1 VNAIAKIGRNDACH
15 CGSGK
20 KYKKCCGQAAT
31 EAPSPAAVPPIDF
44 AALTTLLNTR
54 RHGELEAAARAQ
66 IAARPNSGVLW
77 KLLGAA
83 LYAQRKDPI
92 AALETAARLLPNDA
106 EAQTNLGN
114 ALRAQG
120 RLPEAAARHRRAIEI
135 LATYPEAHNNLGA
148 VLRDMGRHEEAAAS
162 FRRALALEDRFPL
175 AHNNLGIALL
185 ACGRANEAVAAHRR
199 ALALAPDF
207 AQAHAAL
214 GDALRSLGALEEAAA
229 SYRRAIAIKSDDV
242 DSLRHLGDTLAAL
255 GQPEPAAAAYR
266 RVLELE
272 PRSAEV
278 HGSLGNAWRDLWQ
291 PAAAAE
297 SYRAALALQP
307 DSPEL
312 HNSLGNALL
321 ELGQIEPAVQSYR
334 RSLELK
340 PHAAKTL
347 SNLGSALRDLAR
359 LDEAAASYQ
368 KALELEPDSAQMSA
382 EILINLAVVE
392 RLLGR
397 LARAEAS
404 ISRALE
410 LDPMSTAAILVR
422 ADVASDRGEF
432 AAAEALYRQTFAV
445 DPDSAPAWAG
455 IAALRKMGE
464 GDGDWIAVAR
474 RLLARPRRPRET
486 AHLQF
491 AMGKYFDDIKEYADA
506 FASYRAAN
514 ELIKTCR
521 PPHDREQLSRTF
533 AFIAQLYDRDWIDQG
548 RADPLAGSVPRP
560 IFVVGMPRSG
570 TSLAEQILA
579 SHPDVFGA
587 GELSYWK
594 LASFE
599 MGRRSLE
606 NGPSA
611 ALSAEFAGKYR
622 ALLAMLAPRHAHV
635 VDKMPANF
643 AHLGMIHAALPEAR
657 IIHMRR
663 NPIDTCLSIYFQNF
677 HIGHTY
683 ANDLDDLA
691 HYYEEYL
698 RLMDHWQAVLPS
710 DAILDVPYEAL
721 VDDPESWSRRMVEF
735 AGLPWHEACLNAH
748 ETVRPV
754 STFSKWQV
762 RQKINRRSVQRWRNY
777 AAFLGPLRRL
787 SPEAAVA

>member
-1 VNAIAKIGRNDACH
+1 VDVSAKIGRNDACH

-20 KYKKCCGQAAT
+20 KYKKCCGQAGGG
-31 EAPSPAAVPPIDF
+31 APSRAPVPPVDL

-54 RHGELEAAARAQ
+54 RHAELEATARAQ
-66 IAARPNSGVLW
+66 IAAHPTLGVLW

-83 LYAQRKDPI
+83 LYAQGKDPL
-92 AALETAARLLPNDA
+92 AALETAARLLPNDPEA
-106 EAQTNLGN
+106 ETNLGN

-120 RLPEAAARHRRAIEI
+120 RLPEAARRHRRAIEI
-135 LATYPEAHNNLGA
+135 QAAYPEAHNNLGA
-148 VLRDMGRHEEAAAS
+148 VLRDLGRHEEAAAS
-162 FRRALALEDRFPL
+162 FRCALALKDRFPL

-185 ACGRANEAVAAHRR
+185 ACGRADQAVAAHRR

-207 AQAHAAL
+207 AEAHAAL
-214 GDALRSLGALEEAAA
+214 GHALRRLGALEEAAA
-229 SYRRAIAIKSDDV
+229 SYRRATAIKPDDV
-242 DSLRHLGDTLAAL
+242 ESLRHLGDTLTAL
-255 GQPEPAAAAYR
+255 RQPEPAVAAYR
-266 RVLELE
+266 RALELG
-272 PRSAEV
+272 PRSVEIL
-278 HGSLGNAWRDLWQ
+278 GCLGNAWRDLGQ

-297 SYRAALALQP
+297 SYRAALALEP

-334 RSLELK
+334 RSLELN
-340 PHAAKTL
+340 PHAAKTH
-347 SNLGSALRDLAR
+347 SNLGTALRDLAK
-359 LDEAAASYQ
+359 LDEAAASHR
-368 KALELEPDSAQMSA
+368 KALELEPDSA
-382 EILINLAVVE
+382 EILTNLAVVE
-392 RLLGR
+392 RLRGHPAEVEACLG
-397 LARAEAS
+397 
-404 ISRALE
+404 RALE
-410 LDPMSTAAILVR
+410 LDPTSTAAMLVR
-422 ADVASDRGEF
+422 ADVAADRGEF
-432 AAAEALYRQTFAV
+432 AAAEVLYRQTFAL
-445 DPDSAPAWAG
+445 DPDSTSAWAG
-455 IAALRKMGE
+455 IAALRKMAE
-464 GDGDWIAVAR
+464 GDADWIAVAR
-474 RLLARPRRPRET
+474 RLLARPRRPREI

-491 AMGKYFDDIKEYADA
+491 AMGKYFDDLKEYAEA

-533 AFIAQLYDRDWIDQG
+533 AFIAQLYDRDWIEQA
-548 RADPLAGSVPRP
+548 RADPIVGSVPCP

-594 LASFE
+594 TASFE

-606 NGPSA
+606 DGPSA
-611 ALSAEFAGKYR
+611 ALSAELARKYGE
-622 ALLAMLAPRHAHV
+622 LLATLAPRHAHV
-635 VDKMPANF
+635 VDKMPGNF

-677 HIGHTY
+677 HIAHSY

-691 HYYEEYL
+691 HYYDEYL
-698 RLMDHWQAVLPS
+698 RLMDHWHAVLPS
-710 DAILDVPYEAL
+710 AAILDVPYEAL
-721 VDDPESWSRRMVEF
+721 VNEPETWSRRMVEF

-748 ETVRPV
+748 ETVRSV